1 MPPCARVIGEVVVS
15 AAAAFSVSIFSL
27 LLGLAGVERE
37 RRRKNRL
44 ENGLTECARTTVAAR
59 ASLSE
64 N

>member
-1 MPPCARVIGEVVVS
+1 MPPCARVIGEVVS
-15 AAAAFSVSIFSL
+15 AAASFSVSIFSL
-27 LLGLAGVERE
+27 LLGLAGVEWE

-44 ENGLTECARTTVAAR
+44 ENGFIECARTTVAAR